1 MLGIRLRLAALI
13 QRLCRNSQEGATA
26 VEFALI
32 APLLVLFSAGLL
44 DFSLILYDFHRYSEV
59 TRRGVREAVIQEPI
73 ASLNTLSTTPVIC
86 NGDAGGGVSCTG
98 GAVVSAASFTS
109 ILSEMKKMV
118 PGVTGDKV
126 QIRYV
131 DSGLPASAGLV
142 TPSVTVSL
150 QNITTK
156 FTALTVVPGF
166 PSTFTFPSFASTR
179 VAATKTTN

>member
-1 MLGIRLRLAALI
+1 MLEIKACMTALVRKL
-13 QRLCRNSQEGATA
+13 QRHHQEGTTA

-32 APLLVLFSAGLL
+32 APLLILFSAGLM

-59 TRRGVREAVIQEPI
+59 TRRGVREAVIQAPI

-86 NGDAGGGVSCTG
+86 DGDADGGVTCTG
-98 GAVVSAASFTS
+98 AAVVSAVSFSS

-142 TPSVTVSL
+142 TPSVTVVSPR
-150 QNITTK
+150 
-156 FTALTVVPGF
+156 VV
-166 PSTFTFPSFASTR
+166 
-179 VAATKTTN
+179 